1 MYHVEEETV
10 HLGAKHHP
18 FVTAGS
24 WICCRPAPT
33 LKGLP
38 PTDSPTKR
46 LGSLICGLS
55 PWRVSGSRVFPA
67 DTEAGARALR
77 SVVECLGL
85 GRLAE
90 AEEGEEGEERG

>member
-1 MYHVEEETV
+1 MDR
-10 HLGAKHHP
+10 
-18 FVTAGS
+18 FS
-24 WICCRPAPT
+24 APT

-90 AEEGEEGEERG
+90 AEEGEEGEEGEDGSRKRRTWLDRTEIV